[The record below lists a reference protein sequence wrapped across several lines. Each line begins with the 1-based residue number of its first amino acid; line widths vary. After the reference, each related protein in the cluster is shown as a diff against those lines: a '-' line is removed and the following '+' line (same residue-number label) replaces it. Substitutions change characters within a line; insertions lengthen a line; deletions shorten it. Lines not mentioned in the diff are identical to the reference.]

1 MRAFACVA
9 AAVAA
14 AFLSAGCGGSE
25 TGDRPARRAAPPAPS
40 CAALV
45 TALQRTRAPVT
56 AAALRSRIR
65 RLAATGD
72 ALRRRYHLAAARA
85 AVDAFA
91 AAARSRAR
99 AAEAIRDRR
108 PTAARRLFVTA
119 RTIDVRAQMLARD
132 LAEHCPRQ

>member
-1 MRAFACVA
+1 
-9 AAVAA
+9 
-14 AFLSAGCGGSE
+14 
-25 TGDRPARRAAPPAPS
+25 
-40 CAALV
+40 V
-45 TALQRTRAPVT
+45 TALVRGRAPVT
-56 AAALRSRIR
+56 AAALRSALE
-65 RLAATGD
+65 RLAETRDRLA
-72 ALRRRYHLAAARA
+72 RRYHLAGAGA

-91 AAARSRAR
+91 AAARTRAR

>member
-14 AFLSAGCGGSE
+14 AFLSVGCGGSE
-25 TGDRPARRAAPPAPS
+25 SGDRPARRAARSAPS

-45 TALQRTRAPVT
+45 TALQRARAPVT
-56 AAALRSRIR
+56 AAALRSTIR

-72 ALRRRYHLAAARA
+72 ALQRRYQLSEARA

-91 AAARSRAR
+91 AAARTRAR

-108 PTAARRLFVTA
+108 PTAARRLFITA
-119 RTIDVRAQMLARD
+119 RTIDVRAQMLARA
-132 LAEHCPRQ
+132 LAE

>member
-65 RLAATGD
+65 RLAATAD

-85 AVDAFA
+85 AVDALRGGGANTGARRRGDPRPPADRGA
-91 AAARSRAR
+91 AA
-99 AAEAIRDRR
+99 
-108 PTAARRLFVTA
+108 
-119 RTIDVRAQMLARD
+119 
-132 LAEHCPRQ
+132 

>member
-25 TGDRPARRAAPPAPS
+25 TGDRPARR
-40 CAALV
+40 
-45 TALQRTRAPVT
+45 
-56 AAALRSRIR
+56 AALRSRIR

>member
-14 AFLSAGCGGSE
+14 AFLSVGCGGSE
-25 TGDRPARRAAPPAPS
+25 SGDRPARRAARSAPS

-45 TALQRTRAPVT
+45 TALQRARAPVT
-56 AAALRSRIR
+56 AAALRSTIARI
-65 RLAATGD
+65 AATG
-72 ALRRRYHLAAARA
+72 AVLRRRYHLTKAA

-91 AAARSRAR
+91 AAARTRAR
-99 AAEAIRDRR
+99 AAAAIRDRR
-108 PTAARRLFVTA
+108 LTAARRLFVTA

-132 LAEHCPRQ
+132 LADRCPAQ

>member
-45 TALQRTRAPVT
+45 TALQRSRAPVT

-72 ALRRRYHLAAARA
+72 ALRRRYHPAAARA

-91 AAARSRAR
+91 AAARTRAR
-99 AAEAIRDRR
+99 AEAIRDRR

-132 LAEHCPRQ
+132 LAEQCPPQ